1 VEIGGLILLVP
12 GVSWKKA
19 EPSTGYGGPYQRDK
33 SWSSSGTSSIV
44 QVNSKVLNF
53 STEPAHPKLRNWVQ
67 AISVSSQVCG
77 GLVVTNKCI
86 VLLCCAL
93 AIVPAFGAQRVA
105 MRTRPAVDA
114 ADQELIREIVD
125 LERQAK
131 EASLRR
137 DAEFSQRSLADD
149 YVAITPLGQVTTKQE
164 TIGARR
170 SGQLRYEAMNI
181 TDMVVRVYGDTAV
194 VTARADVKGH
204 QLGEDFSGPY
214 RYTRVWVRRSGRW
227 QTVSYQAT
235 VTQ

>member
-1 VEIGGLILLVP
+1 V
-12 GVSWKKA
+12 
-19 EPSTGYGGPYQRDK
+19 R
-33 SWSSSGTSSIV
+33 
-44 QVNSKVLNF
+44 VNVKVLNF

-67 AISVSSQVCG
+67 PISVSSQICG

-86 VLLCCAL
+86 VLLFCAL
-93 AIVPAFGAQRVA
+93 AVVPALGAQHVA
-105 MRTRPAVDA
+105 MRPRPSVDS

-137 DAEFSQRSLADD
+137 DAEFSQRTLADD

>member
-1 VEIGGLILLVP
+1 MELV
-12 GVSWKKA
+12 
-19 EPSTGYGGPYQRDK
+19 
-33 SWSSSGTSSIV
+33 
-44 QVNSKVLNF
+44 
-53 STEPAHPKLRNWVQ
+53 HPKLRTRVQ
-67 AISVSSQVCG
+67 ADLCPLADCG
-77 GLVVTNKCI
+77 GLVVINN
-86 VLLCCAL
+86 CAL
-93 AIVPAFGAQRVA
+93 LLFWVLTALPAFSAQHVA
-105 MRTRPAVDA
+105 IRTRAGSDSG
-114 ADQELIREIVD
+114 EEETIRQIVD
-125 LERQAK
+125 MERQSK

-137 DAEFSQRSLADD
+137 DSDFSLRTLADD

-164 TIGARR
+164 TISARR

-214 RYTRVWVRRSGRW
+214 RYTRVWVRRNGQW